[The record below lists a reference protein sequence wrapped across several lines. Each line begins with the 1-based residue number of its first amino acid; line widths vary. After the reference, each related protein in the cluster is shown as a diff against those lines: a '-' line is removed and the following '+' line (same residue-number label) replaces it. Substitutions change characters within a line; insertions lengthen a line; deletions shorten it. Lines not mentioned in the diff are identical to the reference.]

1 MGDKQLEAEKEK
13 SASQNQTQNK
23 QDELEKKMTLLT
35 QDIETANK
43 VNAQKIEEVNRKLQE
58 VQASAEKKEGE
69 GKQVGESSL
78 NKVKTDLEK
87 EIQSISARIEELQSH
102 DKG

>member
-58 VQASAEKKEGE
+58 VQVSAEKKEGE